1 MANSLAHGNGEG
13 PAGGVTGVGGA
24 SPPMRETLPI
34 PDPKHVGLTTYDA
47 KDPNTKYPPIT
58 MLRPPAGAPNVL
70 IVLLDDVGFAAS
82 SAFGGPCNTPTADRL
97 AAGGV
102 RLNRFHTT
110 ALCSPTRQA
119 LLTGRNHHSVAMGGI
134 TELAT
139 AAPGY
144 SSVRPKDKAPIAE
157 TLRLNGYSTAQ
168 FGKCH
173 EVPVWEVSPAGPFG
187 QWPTGSG
194 FEYFYGF
201 VGGEANQYYPGLYEG
216 TMAVEPAKTP
226 EEGYTLNEDLA
237 DHAITWVRQQKA
249 LVPDKPFFMYF
260 APGATHAPHHV
271 PLEWADRY
279 RGRFDAGWDG
289 LREEIFAR
297 QKQLGVIPQDAEL
310 TARHAEIPAW
320 NDMPTELMP
329 VLARQ
334 MEIYAGFLEQTDH
347 EVGRLIDAIVDLGVL
362 DDTLIYYIIGDNGAS
377 AEGTPIGCFN
387 EMTTLNGMP
396 GIESTEFL
404 LSKIDDFGTPRAYN
418 HYAVGWAHAL
428 CTPYQWTKQIASHW
442 GGTRNGTIV
451 HWPNGFTDKG
461 GMRNQFHHVIDV
473 APTLLQVAGVPAP
486 VSVNGIQQ
494 APIEGVSMLATLRDA
509 AAPESRDVQYF
520 EIMGNRGVYHQGW
533 TAVTKHRTPWLFDAP
548 PFEQD
553 VWELYGPDDWTQSH
567 NLAEEN
573 PEKLAE
579 LQRLWLI
586 EAVKYNV
593 VPLDDRSVERFD
605 ADIAGR
611 PQLIRGDSQL
621 LFAGMHLSENCV
633 VNVKNKSHAV
643 TANIAVPESG
653 VGGVIITQGG
663 SVGGWTLYA
672 HEGRLKYCYNFFGIQ
687 HFMVTADTPIPPG
700 PHQVRMEFGY
710 DGGGLAKGGTVT
722 LYYDGQ
728 VVGNGRVDISQPMA
742 FSADEACDVGV
753 DTGSPASPDYG
764 PTGNAFT
771 GELHWVQI
779 DIGADGH
786 DHLIKPEDRLNIA
799 IARQ

>member
-1 MANSLAHGNGEG
+1 
-13 PAGGVTGVGGA
+13 
-24 SPPMRETLPI
+24 MRQTLPI
-34 PDPKHVGLTTYDA
+34 PDPQHVGLTTYDA

-58 MLRPPAGAPNVL
+58 MLRPPAGAPNML
-70 IVLLDDVGFAAS
+70 IVMLDDVGFGAS

-97 AAGGV
+97 AAGGL

-119 LLTGRNHHSVAMGGI
+119 LLTGRNHHSVGMGAI
-134 TELAT
+134 IEMAT
-139 AAPGY
+139 SAPGNN
-144 SSVRPKDKAPIAE
+144 SIRPKSKAPLPE

-173 EVPVWEVSPAGPFG
+173 EVPAWEISPVGPFD

-216 TMAVEPAKTP
+216 TTAVEPPKTP

-237 DHAITWVRQQKA
+237 DRAITWVRRQKA
-249 LVPDKPFFMYF
+249 LAPDKPFFMYYV
-260 APGATHAPHHV
+260 PGATHAPHHV
-271 PLEWADRY
+271 PRQWSDKY
-279 RGRFDAGWDG
+279 KGKFDAGWDV
-289 LREEIFAR
+289 LREQIFAR
-297 QKQLGVIPQDAEL
+297 QKELGVIPADAEL
-310 TARHAEIPAW
+310 TKRHKEIPAW
-320 NDMPTELMP
+320 DDMPAELKP

-334 MEIYAGFLEQTDH
+334 MEIYAGFMEQTDH
-347 EVGRLIDAIVDLGVL
+347 EVGRVIDAIDHLGVL

-377 AEGTPIGCFN
+377 AEGTPNGCFN

-396 GIESTEFL
+396 GIETTEFL
-404 LSKIDDFGTPRAYN
+404 LSKIDDFGTPDAYN

-451 HWPNGFTDKG
+451 HWPNGIIDKG
-461 GMRNQFHHVIDV
+461 QCRNQFHHVIDI
-473 APTLLQVAGVPAP
+473 APTVLEAAGLPAP
-486 VSVNGIQQ
+486 FSVNGIQQ
-494 APIEGVSMLATLRDA
+494 APLEGVSMLPMLRDGN
-509 AAPESRDVQYF
+509 APETHDVQYF
-520 EIMGNRGVYHQGW
+520 EMMGNRGIYHQGW

-548 PFEQD
+548 PFDED
-553 VWELYGPDDWTQSH
+553 IWELYGPDDWTQSRDIA
-567 NLAEEN
+567 AEQ

-593 VPLDDRSVERFD
+593 VPLDDRSFERINPD
-605 ADIAGR
+605 LAGR

-621 LFAGMHLSENCV
+621 LFSGMRVSENCV
-633 VNVKNKSHAV
+633 INVKNKSHSV
-643 TANIAVPESG
+643 TAQVVVPESG
-653 VGGVIITQGG
+653 VSGVIATQGG
-663 SVGGWTLYA
+663 MVGGWTLYA

-687 HFMVTADTPIPPG
+687 HFMVTADRPIPAG
-700 PHQVRMEFGY
+700 EHQVRMEFAY
-710 DGGGLAKGGTVT
+710 DGGGLAKGGDVT

-728 VVGNGRVDISQPMA
+728 PVGQGRVEITQPMA
-742 FSADEACDVGV
+742 FSADEACDVGA

-764 PTGNAFT
+764 ASGNKFT
-771 GELHWVQI
+771 GEIEWVQI
-779 DIGADGH
+779 DIGGDGH
-786 DHLIKPEDRLNIA
+786 DHLIKAADRVKIA
-799 IARQ
+799 MAKQ